1 MRVRL
6 TVVGGG
12 GGGLGWDE
20 GGVTK
25 RLTVDIKQIKK
36 FNGDLILL
44 FVSPET
50 KVL

>member
-1 MRVRL
+1 M
-6 TVVGGG
+6 GGG

>member
-1 MRVRL
+1 MRL

-25 RLTVDIKQIKK
+25 RLTVDIKQNKK
-36 FNGDLILL
+36 VQWGPYFT
-44 FVSPET
+44 FRKS
-50 KVL
+50 